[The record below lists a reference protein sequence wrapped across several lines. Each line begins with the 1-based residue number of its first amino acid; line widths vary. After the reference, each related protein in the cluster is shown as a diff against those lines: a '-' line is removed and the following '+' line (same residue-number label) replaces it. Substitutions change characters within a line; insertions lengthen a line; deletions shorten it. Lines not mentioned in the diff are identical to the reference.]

1 MTCNNRFTVLLFL
14 SMESEHGLAV
24 ASGSGCLT
32 DYSQGVSLVMEVSSD
47 DSTGEGPISKPTL
60 VLVGRI

>member
-1 MTCNNRFTVLLFL
+1 
-14 SMESEHGLAV
+14 MESEHGLAV